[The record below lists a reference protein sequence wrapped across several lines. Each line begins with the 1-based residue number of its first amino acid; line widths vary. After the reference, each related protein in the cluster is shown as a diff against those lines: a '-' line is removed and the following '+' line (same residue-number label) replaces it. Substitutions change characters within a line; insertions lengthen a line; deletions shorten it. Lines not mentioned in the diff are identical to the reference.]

1 MQNIMPLRMIDV
13 AGISYAYVILLGEEA
28 CTAMVYSGSIT
39 HLELARLVM
48 HHAQNVMTTLDCN
61 DGIFWAWTGP
71 IHKLSLVM
79 GSPIWSSCACCFKRA
94 ALSDSSKCCRC
105 HYFRYCSSECMKKH
119 WRVCHKRLCAP
130 MSRAYDHQQ
139 RRDTRYGK
147 VAYGFMSAY
156 EYNMWKHLLSDPAFN
171 REVDWNEPLVRF
183 GRRG

>member
-1 MQNIMPLRMIDV
+1 MPLRMIDV

-61 DGIFWAWTGP
+61 DGVFWAWTGP

-79 GSPIWSSCACCFKRA
+79 GSPLWSSCACCFKRA

-105 HYFRYCSSECMKKH
+105 HYFRYCSSECMKNTGGFATSAF
-119 WRVCHKRLCAP
+119 VRLCRGHMITSSA
-130 MSRAYDHQQ
+130 AIL
-139 RRDTRYGK
+139 DTAKWRM
-147 VAYGFMSAY
+147 AS
-156 EYNMWKHLLSDPAFN
+156 
-171 REVDWNEPLVRF
+171 
-183 GRRG
+183 